1 MDIDTKIHNTNTYEK
16 KMEVNMARE
25 RNEISNEYKWDLD
38 KMYPNKEAIEAD
50 IAYIKEGLSK
60 IARYKGKLSAS
71 SDNLYEAL
79 KLMEDISRKLSHYYV
94 YTHMKHHED
103 TRNNENLAES
113 SKSEMMS
120 TDLSK
125 AIAYI
130 VPEIIAMDEGLSE
143 TYMKDER
150 LGHYRKMVDE
160 ILRDKPYTLSD
171 KEEEIMA
178 AASELAGVPENT
190 YEMLSYADMKFP
202 EITDED
208 GNKVRLD
215 MFNYSKFIKS
225 KDRRVRQEAFEAEF
239 GTYKK
244 YSNTM
249 ASTLFGGIKA
259 EIFNSSIRKY
269 PSALFASLYAD
280 NISLDVYN
288 NLIES
293 IHENIPA
300 LDKYIGLKKKYFG
313 LDEVHM
319 YDLYV
324 PMAEDFKM
332 EISYE
337 EAQKIIIKALEP
349 MGQDYIGLIK
359 RAFDEKWIDVY
370 ENEGKRGGAYS
381 WGSYDSHPYI
391 LMSYNNDLNS
401 MFTLIHELGHS
412 MHSYLS
418 HESQP
423 YLYSSYKIFV
433 AEVASTV
440 NENLLIKYLLKNA
453 KSDEEKIYLLNY
465 YLEQFRTTV
474 YRQTLFAEFEKI
486 SHERVEAGQPMTAK
500 DFTEIYYDLNKLYY
514 GGSCNVDELVGIEW
528 ARIPHFYSNFYVYKY
543 ATGFSAASVLSNMIL
558 NEEGAVPRYIEFLR
572 SGGSEYP
579 LDQLR
584 HAGVNMEEKSAV
596 DGALKVFADLVDELE
611 ALISK

>member
-1 MDIDTKIHNTNTYEK
+1 
-16 KMEVNMARE
+16 MARE

-130 VPEIIAMDEGLSE
+130 VPEIIAMDEGLLE

-423 YLYSSYKIFV
+423 YLYSSYNIFV

-453 KSDEEKIYLLNY
+453 KYDEEKIYLLNY

-543 ATGFSAASVLSNMIL
+543 ATGFSAATVLSNMIL

>member
-130 VPEIIAMDEGLSE
+130 VPEIIAMDEGLLE

-293 IHENIPA
+293 IHENIPV

>member
-130 VPEIIAMDEGLSE
+130 VPEIIAMDEGLLE

-178 AASELAGVPENT
+178 AASELAGVPEN
-190 YEMLSYADMKFP
+190 
-202 EITDED
+202 

>member
-130 VPEIIAMDEGLSE
+130 VPEIIAMDEGLLE

-178 AASELAGVPENT
+178 AASELAGVHENT